1 MWGLNNLELADNPDD
16 TPVRKLFGDA
26 ISASYAQVNLRSYTR
41 DALGTPRALG
51 KHNRGHGE
59 NCSITRLSMIQCSDD
74 ISIRHPAAPG
84 NLTQGQTFS
93 AQLLNLRREN
103 RSPWPTQTF
112 AFCTSVS
119 QTGTY
124 AFYDEGALKFR
135 DRTKYSEH
143 HLPRGR
149 RRVHR
154 LGNSHKLN
162 AQGTGGF
169 EGSQQLRHAASKT
182 IEAPNDYRIEPPSVG
197 IGHHAI

>member
-1 MWGLNNLELADNPDD
+1 MIQLLLPFELPCVGKAMWGLNNLELADDRDD
-16 TPVRKLFGDA
+16 TPSGNLLAMRYRPPTRRSTSAA
-26 ISASYAQVNLRSYTR
+26 IHE
-41 DALGTPRALG
+41 TPSGPHALG

-74 ISIRHPAAPG
+74 TSIRHPAAPG

-112 AFCTSVS
+112 AFCPSVS

-135 DRTKYSEH
+135 DRTKYSAH

-154 LGNSHKLN
+154 LGNAHKLN
-162 AQGTGGF
+162 GP
-169 EGSQQLRHAASKT
+169 RHG
-182 IEAPNDYRIEPPSVG
+182 RF
-197 IGHHAI
+197 

>member
-1 MWGLNNLELADNPDD
+1 
-16 TPVRKLFGDA
+16 
-26 ISASYAQVNLRSYTR
+26 
-41 DALGTPRALG
+41 
-51 KHNRGHGE
+51 
-59 NCSITRLSMIQCSDD
+59 MIQCSDD

-135 DRTKYSEH
+135 DRTKYIDSRVIEQFSPW
-143 HLPRGR
+143 PRLCFPRARGVPR
-149 RRVHR
+149 ASRV
-154 LGNSHKLN
+154 
-162 AQGTGGF
+162 
-169 EGSQQLRHAASKT
+169 
-182 IEAPNDYRIEPPSVG
+182 
-197 IGHHAI
+197 